1 MLEVEEAFC
10 ELKRYL
16 EVRLDWGYRRKPI
29 GYRRSA

>member
-16 EVRLDWGYRRKPI
+16 EVRLDWGWGMNRE
-29 GYRRSA
+29 